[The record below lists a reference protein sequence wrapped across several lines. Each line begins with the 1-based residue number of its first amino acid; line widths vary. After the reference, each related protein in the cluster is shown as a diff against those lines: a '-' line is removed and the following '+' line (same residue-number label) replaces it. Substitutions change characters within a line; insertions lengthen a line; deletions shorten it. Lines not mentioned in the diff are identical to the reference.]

1 MPVDVTIVVEEG
13 RPVEGRPSLPLTRPR
28 RSWSWVGLL
37 PFLGFVLVFLIW
49 PTVVVAMEA
58 FKNANGHTGLQNI
71 TKSLRGEYRR
81 SFIATANLSIITA
94 LIGGVIG
101 GLLAYAICTL
111 ERPRFLKKFV
121 TTFSGVA
128 SQLGGIPLAFMFIAA
143 LGTRGMITLL
153 FNERLHVNLLD
164 YGSIYTFRGVV
175 IVYLYFQIPLMV
187 IVMLPAIEGL
197 KATYRE
203 AAENLG
209 ASRLRYW
216 LHVGLPLLTPAA
228 VSGVVLLFA
237 NAFSAYATAYAL
249 TAGQINLVSIQIGF
263 FLQGNVLDDPALGYS
278 LAFWMIVFMALAVVI
293 YQVLQKRTSRW
304 LR

>member
-1 MPVDVTIVVEEG
+1 M
-13 RPVEGRPSLPLTRPR
+13 
-28 RSWSWVGLL
+28 
-37 PFLGFVLVFLIW
+37 PFLLFVFIFLIW
-49 PTVVVAMEA
+49 PTIVIAMEA
-58 FKNANGHTGLQNI
+58 FKNSDGQTSISNV
-71 TKSLRGEYRR
+71 TKAMRGEYRR
-81 SFIATANLSIITA
+81 SFITTAQLSLITA
-94 LIGGVIG
+94 LIGGLVG
-101 GLLAYAICTL
+101 GLLAYAITML
-111 ERPRFLKKFV
+111 ERPRFLKKAV

-128 SQLGGIPLAFMFIAA
+128 SQLGGVPLAFAFIAA
-143 LGTRGMITLL
+143 LGTQGMITLFFKDHL
-153 FNERLHVNLLD
+153 NINLLD
-164 YGSIYTFRGVV
+164 YGSIYTFRGVA

-216 LHVGLPLLTPAA
+216 IHVGLPLLAPAA
-228 VSGVVLLFA
+228 LSGVVLLFA

-249 TAGQINLVSIQIGF
+249 TAGQVNLVSIQIGF

-278 LAFWMIVFMALAVVI
+278 LAFWMIVFMALSILA
-293 YQVLQKRTSRW
+293 YQLLQRRTSKW

>member
-1 MPVDVTIVVEEG
+1 
-13 RPVEGRPSLPLTRPR
+13 
-28 RSWSWVGLL
+28 
-37 PFLGFVLVFLIW
+37 
-49 PTVVVAMEA
+49 MEA
-58 FKNANGHTGLQNI
+58 FKNAEGKTSLQNI
-71 TKSLRGEYRR
+71 TKAMRGEYRR
-81 SFIATANLSIITA
+81 SFITTANLSLITA
-94 LIGGVIG
+94 LVGGLIG
-101 GLLAYAICTL
+101 GLLAYAISTL
-111 ERPRFLKKFV
+111 ERPRFLKKAV

-128 SQLGGIPLAFMFIAA
+128 SQLGGVPLAFAFISA
-143 LGTRGMITLL
+143 LGTQGMVTL
-153 FNERLHVNLLD
+153 FFKDHLHINLLD
-164 YGSIYTFRGVV
+164 YGSIYTFRGVA

-216 LHVGLPLLTPAA
+216 IHVGFPLLTPAV
-228 VSGVVLLFA
+228 VSGLVLLFA

-249 TAGQINLVSIQIGF
+249 TSGQVNLVSIQIGF

-278 LAFWMIVFMALAVVI
+278 LAFWMIVFMALAIII
-293 YQVLQKRTSRW
+293 YQLLQRRMSRW